1 MFTSH
6 KCLKWNFYDF
16 FLFFLGCKRAAAS
29 ISNFNFFFAP
39 ARQMFI
45 IVLLSEWVRETWCH
59 SCALLHTFLS
69 FALCVALIFEIQQ
82 KKMLHALNFFEHLF
96 VFCLSSAAAPFI
108 ILLYSLSQQRCCCLS
123 NYRHII
129 FYEFKDFSSGFSLA
143 VVIFLKKSPDNRRNE
158 RKKYQI

>member
-1 MFTSH
+1 
-6 KCLKWNFYDF
+6 
-16 FLFFLGCKRAAAS
+16 
-29 ISNFNFFFAP
+29 
-39 ARQMFI
+39 
-45 IVLLSEWVRETWCH
+45 
-59 SCALLHTFLS
+59 
-69 FALCVALIFEIQQ
+69 
-82 KKMLHALNFFEHLF
+82 MLHALNFFEHLF

-158 RKKYQI
+158 RKKYQIQLTTMHSLANGSERPPDMLLLQGVSRSNLQKATQPVSFLLFLSTVVNLMTNYDHYQTEELISLLFTLKIKN